1 MPGIIMFHSHISEI
15 IKRFQRSL
23 VDHLSEDVHLF
34 SNPLHSSFSFFSGIC
49 RVPWGCPVQP
59 QTPSSREDP
68 FSRLL
73 LTPPSLTCALPI
85 LSQQLPSLILWN
97 ALLVHMGK
105 FVITTVWF
113 FIYQNEVFC
122 EDWTG
127 FNLFTIGTSVPGTQ
141 QSTNIFMEWKNL
153 SGFILICL

>member
-23 VDHLSEDVHLF
+23 VDHLSQDVHLF

-68 FSRLL
+68 FFQLL
-73 LTPPSLTCALPI
+73 WLLHHWLVPYSFATVALPYSVECFI
-85 LSQQLPSLILWN
+85 V
-97 ALLVHMGK
+97 AYGE
-105 FVITTVWF
+105 VWF
-113 FIYQNEVFC
+113 FIYKNEVFC

-127 FNLFTIGTSVPGTQ
+127 FNLFTTGASVLGTQ
-141 QSTNIFMEWKNL
+141 QSTNVTKPVFFFFSTE
-153 SGFILICL
+153 